1 MPSRSSCTSVRP
13 TSSPASSPRSRSI
26 TAATA
31 AGGSSFRR
39 PFGASGNQTFVRPR
53 SLHSTAHRPMAVSN
67 AAKPA
72 VECDE
77 RPPIG
82 AADRGSLV
90 TVNACAGLAAA
101 AGAAA
106 GLADVAAAGRTHLH
120 TAGQA
125 QRRVGGGALLLLDQ
139 LGRRVNLDRRRLGRG
154 LLDGVLERNTVAQR
168 LRVDVLRG
176 RCRRSGAVRP
186 CIKLLGHGRRP
197 LLGGEDA
204 ELSTLLV
211 RQVVER

>member
-1 MPSRSSCTSVRP
+1 MPSRSSCTSVRS

-39 PFGASGNQTFVRPR
+39 PFGASGSQTFVRPR
-53 SLHSTAHRPMAVSN
+53 PLHSTPHRPMAVSN

-90 TVNACAGLAAA
+90 TLNACAGLAAPA
-101 AGAAA
+101 SAAA
-106 GLADVAAAGRTHLH
+106 ALAYVTAAVRAHLH
-120 TAGQA
+120 AARQA
-125 QRRVGGGALLLLDQ
+125 QWRVGPAVRLLLDQ
-139 LGRRVNLDRRRLGRG
+139 LGRRVD
-154 LLDGVLERNTVAQR
+154 
-168 LRVDVLRG
+168 
-176 RCRRSGAVRP
+176 
-186 CIKLLGHGRRP
+186 
-197 LLGGEDA
+197 
-204 ELSTLLV
+204 
-211 RQVVER
+211 